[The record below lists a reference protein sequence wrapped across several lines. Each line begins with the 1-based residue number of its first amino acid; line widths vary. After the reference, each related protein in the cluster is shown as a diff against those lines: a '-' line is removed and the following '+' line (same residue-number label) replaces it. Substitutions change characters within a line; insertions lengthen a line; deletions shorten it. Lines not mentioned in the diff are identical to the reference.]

1 MVLSQGSD
9 HYPQMI
15 KHGFE
20 PTIPDLSSLK
30 KLNEA
35 AKEAGNN
42 NYPVHIAINSGMNR
56 IGFM

>member
-9 HYPQMI
+9 NYPEII

-20 PTIPDLSSLK
+20 PCIPDITSLL

-35 AKEAGNN
+35 AKAAGKKNF
-42 NYPVHIAINSGMNR
+42 PIHIKINSGMNR